1 MIIPKIKLLILDVD
15 GTMTDNGV
23 YVDEK
28 GIESKKYN
36 AKDGVGIYELIKNNV
51 KIGIISHS
59 EKGDGIK
66 SRASYL
72 GINHCYVGNEPKE
85 EILKKWIK
93 KLEIN
98 LENVAFIGDDI
109 NDLSIID
116 LVGFSACPNDS
127 SDPVKRKVSLVL
139 DTKGGYGCVREF
151 SDLYLTQNS

>member
-15 GTMTDNGV
+15 GTMTDNGI
-23 YVDEK
+23 YIDEK

-51 KIGIISHS
+51 IVGIISHS
-59 EKGDGIK
+59 EKSDGIK

-72 GINHCYVGNEPKE
+72 GIKYCHVGNEPKE
-85 EILKKWIK
+85 EILKTWIK

-98 LENVAFIGDDI
+98 LEEVAFIGDDI

-116 LVGFSACPNDS
+116 IVGFSACPNDS
-127 SDPVKRKVSLVL
+127 SDLVKRKVSLVL
-139 DTKGGYGCVREF
+139 NTKGGYGCVREF

>member
-15 GTMTDNGV
+15 GTMTDNGI
-23 YVDEK
+23 YIDEK

-51 KIGIISHS
+51 IVGIISHS
-59 EKGDGIK
+59 EKSDGIK

-72 GINHCYVGNEPKE
+72 GIKYCHVGNEPKE
-85 EILKKWIK
+85 EILKTWIK

-98 LENVAFIGDDI
+98 LEEVAFIGDDI

-116 LVGFSACPNDS
+116 IVGFSACPNDS

-139 DTKGGYGCVREF
+139 NTKGGYGCVREF

>member
-51 KIGIISHS
+51 KVGIISHS

-72 GINHCYVGNEPKE
+72 GIKYCHVGNEPKE
-85 EILKKWIK
+85 EILKTWIK
-93 KLEIN
+93 KLEIK
-98 LENVAFIGDDI
+98 LEEVAFIGDDI

-116 LVGFSACPNDS
+116 IVGFSACPNDS

-139 DTKGGYGCVREF
+139 NTKGGYGCVREF

>member
-15 GTMTDNGV
+15 GTMTDNGI
-23 YVDEK
+23 YIDEK

-51 KIGIISHS
+51 KVGIISHS

-72 GINHCYVGNEPKE
+72 GINHCHVGNEPKE

-98 LENVAFIGDDI
+98 LEDVAFIGDDI
-109 NDLSIID
+109 NDLSIINI
-116 LVGFSACPNDS
+116 VGFSACPNDS
-127 SDPVKRKVSLVL
+127 SDPVKRKVSLIL
-139 DTKGGYGCVREF
+139 NTKGGYGCVREF
-151 SDLYLTQNS
+151 SDLYLTQNL